1 MTASPPRPSD
11 GSPPDGPSADGPAP
25 EGPTPGAPRR
35 AGARLTLT
43 IASLAMIGPFSIDS
57 IFPAFTRIGA
67 EFGADEVALQQLVSA
82 YLAAFAVMSV
92 FHGPLSDALGRKAVM
107 LGGLGIYLVAMAGS
121 LIAPS
126 LGSLVLLRV
135 LQGASAGA
143 ATIVS
148 RVVIRD
154 LFDGAEA
161 QRLMARV
168 MMIFAVAP
176 AIAPVIGGWLLL
188 LGDWRW
194 AFAGIG
200 LYALLVLVLT
210 TMLPETHP
218 AEQRTPLR
226 LGALL
231 GSLVHVGRTPVMLR
245 IALATA
251 FGFAAQF
258 LFIAGA
264 SLYVVQLLG
273 LGEQDFWV
281 LFGPLILGLM
291 SGSWVVGRV
300 AERVR
305 RSRLITL
312 GFWGIVTS
320 TTVNL
325 LLVALVAPTPG
336 ELSWALLPAMIGPM
350 LIAFTVALV
359 FAPIQLEVL
368 DLFPHQRGAAASL
381 GTFFSL
387 LLNALLAGAIAPL
400 VSATLVSFA
409 LTALGFGVLGLGFWS
424 WHLRSQA
431 RRRAVGPAQ
440 PV

>member
-1 MTASPPRPSD
+1 MTGRGRLPRVDRMTSPPPRS
-11 GSPPDGPSADGPAP
+11 
-25 EGPTPGAPRR
+25 PGAPSSPRPRR

-43 IASLAMIGPFSIDS
+43 LASLAMIGPFSIDS

-67 EFGADEVALQQLVSA
+67 EFGADEVGLQQLVSA

-92 FHGPLSDALGRKAVM
+92 FHGPLSDALGRKKVM
-107 LGGLGIYLVAMAGS
+107 IGGLVIYLIGMFGS
-121 LIAPS
+121 IIAPS
-126 LGSLVLLRV
+126 LGSLVLLRM
-135 LQGASAGA
+135 LQGMSAGA

-168 MMIFAVAP
+168 MMIFALAP
-176 AIAPVIGGWLLL
+176 AIAPIVGGWLLL

-194 AFAGIG
+194 AFAGVG
-200 LYALLVLVLT
+200 LYGMVVLALTLT
-210 TMLPETHP
+210 LPETLP
-218 AEQRTPLR
+218 PEDRTPVR
-226 LGALL
+226 VRSLL
-231 GSLVHVGRTPVMLR
+231 GSLLHVGRSPVMLR
-245 IALATA
+245 IAAATA

-264 SLYVVQLLG
+264 SIFVVRLLG

-281 LFGPLILGLM
+281 LFVPLIAGLM
-291 SGSWVVGRV
+291 SGSWVVGRA
-300 AERVR
+300 AERMP
-305 RSRLITL
+305 RSRLITVGFL
-312 GFWGIVTS
+312 GVVA
-320 TTVNL
+320 TTALNL
-325 LLVALVAPTPG
+325 LLVSLLPG
-336 ELSWALLPAMIGPM
+336 PPGGLSLALLPAVIWPM

-387 LLNALLAGAIAPL
+387 VLNALLAGMIAPL
-400 VSATLVSFA
+400 VSGTLVSFA
-409 LTALGFGVLGLGFWS
+409 LTALGFALLGLGFWT
-424 WHLRSQA
+424 WHLRTHA
-431 RRRAVGPAQ
+431 RAVQQVAG
-440 PV
+440 

>member
-1 MTASPPRPSD
+1 MTSRPPSSPCASP
-11 GSPPDGPSADGPAP
+11 SAR
-25 EGPTPGAPRR
+25 PRR
-35 AGARLTLT
+35 AGARLTIT

-67 EFGADEVALQQLVSA
+67 EFRADEVALQQLVSS
-82 YLAAFAVMSV
+82 YLAAFAVMSI
-92 FHGPLSDALGRKAVM
+92 FHGPLSDALGRKRVM
-107 LGGLGIYLVAMAGS
+107 VGGLVIYLLGMFGS
-121 LIAPS
+121 ILAPS

-135 LQGASAGA
+135 LQGMSAGA

-176 AIAPVIGGWLLL
+176 AIAPIIGGWLLL

-194 AFAGIG
+194 AFAGVG
-200 LYALLVLVLT
+200 LYGAVVLAL
-210 TMLPETHP
+210 TMTLPETLP
-218 AEQRTPLR
+218 PEDRTPLR
-226 LGALL
+226 VRSLL
-231 GSLVHVGRTPVMLR
+231 GSLLHVGRSPVMLR
-245 IALATA
+245 IAAATA

-281 LFGPLILGLM
+281 LFVPLIAGLM

-300 AERVR
+300 AERML
-305 RSRLITL
+305 RSRLITI
-312 GFWGIVTS
+312 GFLGIVVS

-325 LLVALVAPTPG
+325 LLVSFMPGPPG
-336 ELSWALLPAMIGPM
+336 ELSLALLPAMIGPV

-381 GTFFSL
+381 GTFFAL
-387 LLNALLAGAIAPL
+387 VLNALLAGLIAPL
-400 VSATLVSFA
+400 VSSSLVSFA
-409 LTALGFGVLGLGFWS
+409 LTALGFGLAGLGFWT
-424 WHLRSQA
+424 WHLRSRA
-431 RRRAVGPAQ
+431 RALHEATGQ
-440 PV
+440 